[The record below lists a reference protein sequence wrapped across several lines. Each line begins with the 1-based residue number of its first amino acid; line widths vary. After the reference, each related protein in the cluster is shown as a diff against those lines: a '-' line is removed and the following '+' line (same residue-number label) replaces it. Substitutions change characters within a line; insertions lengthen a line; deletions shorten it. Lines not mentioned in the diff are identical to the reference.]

1 MSDASGLLARF
12 ERLLPDTI
20 RRRYLRKFLL
30 VVVVVG
36 LVVLGIGIFTQQTV
50 SAELT
55 ENRNDQLQAATERT
69 ADNVQR
75 WLEQKQGAADSLSKD
90 PAIASGDSDSGMVN
104 IALQRAKLNG
114 GESLV
119 AVHYV
124 NVPKRLIRDSSV
136 DGLENT
142 SLESQNLRWGT
153 TSSGDGLLGIDRD
166 TAGTKEVYTVDNRSL
181 IAFSSPTQSFMHGV
195 VMAYDLDARSQQF
208 QNVIEGGTTEV
219 VSTSGSVMIPSN
231 ESQVFDQYPG
241 GANATAL
248 QRGANTS
255 GILNRGD
262 ELVAYAPVNG
272 TDWVVVKSVP
282 TANAYAL
289 KNTIQT
295 HLIGLIGAALLGL
308 VVLAVYVGR
317 DVIPRIA
324 TVGEQASAIAE
335 GDLDIAVQDEG
346 RIDEIGQVRDAFRET
361 TNYLRTVASQ
371 ADALAR
377 QDFDDPALDER
388 VPGELGASLETMQED
403 LQASIEEIESA
414 REQAQASKQ
423 EAQAMAESL
432 QQQADEFSTVMAEAA
447 DGDLTQRL
455 DEDVDDDAMRA
466 IAVAANEMLME
477 LEQTLQEV
485 RAFAE
490 DVDASAEDVAASA
503 SEVRR
508 VSEDVSES
516 VQDIAEGADRQDETV
531 QDATDELTDLSA
543 AIEEVASSAEGVAQ
557 KSRQAADLGE
567 TASELGSDA
576 LGEMD
581 AVESQAE
588 TTITEV
594 ERLESAME
602 EIGEIAGLIDDIAD
616 QTNMLAL
623 NASIEAARAG
633 EAGEGFAVVAD
644 EIKGL
649 AQETAEAT
657 QDIEQRIQEVQ
668 ETTDH
673 VVGDMHEMG
682 ESVTDGIDAVE
693 DAVQL
698 LEQLVEQVEDAD
710 TGVQSIND
718 ATDDQADSTEQVV
731 AMMDD
736 VGSIS
741 EQTAQEA
748 ESVSAAAEEQTASIT
763 EVSEQIQAL
772 ADRSSGLRDAVEQF
786 TLEAS
791 GPESGPETSET
802 QDTAADG
809 GSQE

>member
-1 MSDASGLLARF
+1 MS
-12 ERLLPDTI
+12 
-20 RRRYLRKFLL
+20 
-30 VVVVVG
+30 
-36 LVVLGIGIFTQQTV
+36 LGIVTQQTV

-55 ENRNDQLQAATERT
+55 ENRNDQLRAATERT
-69 ADNVQR
+69 ADNVQQ
-75 WLEQKQGAADSLSKD
+75 WLEQKQGKTNSLSKV
-90 PAIASGDSDSGMVN
+90 PAIASEETDAGMVN

-114 GESLV
+114 EESLV
-119 AVHYV
+119 AVHYIDI
-124 NVPKRLIRDSSV
+124 PKRQILDSTTG
-136 DGLENT
+136 GLENT
-142 SLESQNLRWGT
+142 SLQSQNLRWGT
-153 TSSGDGLLGIDRD
+153 TTGGEGLLGIDRD
-166 TAGTKEVYTVDNRSL
+166 NAGTKEIYTADNRSL
-181 IAFSSPTQSFMHGV
+181 IAFSSPTRSFTHGV
-195 VMAYDLDARSQQF
+195 VMVYDLDARSEQF
-208 QNVIEGGTTEV
+208 RNVIKGGTTEV
-219 VSTSGSVMIPSN
+219 VSTSGSVMIPAN
-231 ESQVFDQYPG
+231 ESQIFDQYPG

-248 QRGANTS
+248 QQGANTS
-255 GILNRGD
+255 GILNQGD
-262 ELVAYAPVNG
+262 ELIAYAPVNG
-272 TDWVVVKSVP
+272 TDWVVIKSVP
-282 TANAYAL
+282 TSNAYAL
-289 KNTIQT
+289 NNTIQT
-295 HLIGLIGAALLGL
+295 YLIGLIGTALLGL

-324 TVGEQASAIAE
+324 TVGEQAASIAK
-335 GDLDIAVQDEG
+335 GDLDISVKDEG

-361 TNYLRTVASQ
+361 TGYLRTVASQ

-388 VPGELGASLETMQED
+388 VPGDLGESLETMQDD
-403 LQASIEEIESA
+403 LQESIEEIESA

-423 EAQAMAESL
+423 EAEAMAQSL
-432 QQQADEFSTVMAEAA
+432 QRQADEFSTVMAEAA

-466 IAVAANEMLME
+466 IAVGANEMLTE

-485 RAFAE
+485 RAFAA
-490 DVDASAEDVAASA
+490 DVDSSAEDVAASA

-531 QDATDELTDLSA
+531 QNATDELTDLSA

-557 KSRQAADLGE
+557 KSQQAADLGE
-567 TASELGSDA
+567 TASEFGSDA

-581 AVESQAE
+581 TVESQAE
-588 TTITEV
+588 TTIDEV
-594 ERLESAME
+594 ERLESAMT

-657 QDIEQRIQEVQ
+657 QDIEQRIEEVQ
-668 ETTDH
+668 ATTDH

-710 TGVQSIND
+710 TGIQSIND

-791 GPESGPETSET
+791 DPESDPGTSGK

-809 GSQE
+809 GGQD